1 MKKIKVRKIWF
12 SDYKDGDITTLYETK
27 NELINAGISIEHCGV
42 MVEYENRWVK
52 TDCGAGFIQVG
63 DGDSYEVIE
72 DYGLN
77 PHLNKEEFVLPA
89 KWVVKTTLTKDV
101 EKYLV
106 DKYGEVD
113 NYIDMVYG
121 TSLDFYLY
129 SEQSIVFEE
138 PSYMSDK
145 LDEDYTLIAYEQFVN
160 HVVYKIKEVDVVDGY
175 DGIEFAKI
183 DASLS
188 KTNISE
194 IISLHKEYEEKT
206 KEAEA
211 IRDSI
216 ADDINSIELLKQSI
230 ERKENDV
237 FAIDLDI
244 VEILSCFED
253 LNISIDTMCPEGEED
268 VSECPLITFLKE
280 NDAYDK
286 FVKNLKDG
294 REDLS
299 IEDLYN
305 SFHEFTI
312 SNAFVWNEFE
322 GFDYW
327 KQLNNKFK
335 EYSKNKDND

>member
-89 KWVVKTTLTKDV
+89 KWVVEVTLTKDV

-113 NYIDMVYG
+113 DYIGLISDVDD
-121 TSLDFYLY
+121 SFYIY
-129 SEQSIVFEE
+129 SDSDTPFMP
-138 PSYMSDK
+138 PSYVASK
-145 LDEDYTLIAYEQFVN
+145 LDENYTLITYEQFVN
-160 HVVYKIKEVDVVDGY
+160 HVVSKTEWIYITDGY
-175 DGIEFAKI
+175 GETNFVKI

-194 IISLHKEYEEKT
+194 IIYLHKEYEEKT

-216 ADDINSIELLKQSI
+216 ADDVNSIELLKQSI

-237 FAIDLDI
+237 FAIDFDI

-286 FVKNLKDG
+286 FVKNLKDCG
-294 REDLS
+294 DNS
-299 IEDLYN
+299 YIEELYN
-305 SFHEFTI
+305 SSHESSI
-312 SNAFVWNEFE
+312 SMAFVWGEE
-322 GFDYW
+322 YYYW
-327 KQLNNKFK
+327 DQLRNKFK
-335 EYSKNKDND
+335 EYLKNKDND